1 MTIQHGAVNAPDTD
15 ERVPGVRVL
24 PSGLQESEERAD
36 SSAAPMALSVRGV
49 AKAFHAT
56 RVLDGVDLDVAPGSV
71 VALVGPSG
79 CGKTTLVRVVA
90 GFERSDAGR
99 VELAGRPVAGQ
110 RSAESA
116 DDGPRWL
123 HVAPERRRVG
133 VVPQEGALFT
143 HLDVAGN
150 IGFGLARRGRTRAGR
165 ARVEHML
172 ELVGLAGLGARRP
185 DQLSGGQQQR
195 VAVARA
201 LAGRP
206 DLVLLDEPFSALD
219 AALRLS
225 VREAVMSALRAEAAS
240 VLLVTHDQDEALSVA
255 DRVAVM
261 LAGRIAQVGTPDE
274 VYARPATEQVARFL
288 GEAVLLPGRAAGSVV
303 RTELGDLPVAQPADG
318 AVSVLLRPEQ
328 LVPEPMTSGLGT
340 GTGTGTGPG
349 AGAGGEGAGAG
360 ERVVAHVTGLS
371 FHGHDALV
379 GLRTE
384 RGTALQARMLGGW
397 LPAPGDRVGLR
408 VRGQGW
414 VLPA

>member
-1 MTIQHGAVNAPDTD
+1 MTTHDVAVSRVEFPERAPGAGPAPQ
-15 ERVPGVRVL
+15 RVPT
-24 PSGLQESEERAD
+24 
-36 SSAAPMALSVRGV
+36 ALSVRGL
-49 AKAFHAT
+49 ARSFGAT
-56 RVLDGVDLDVAPGSV
+56 RVLEGVDLDVERGGV
-71 VALVGPSG
+71 LALVGPSG

-90 GFERSDAGR
+90 GFDRLDEGR
-99 VELAGRPVAGQ
+99 VDLAGRTVALEGPVVAAEAGVG
-110 RSAESA
+110 RV
-116 DDGPRWL
+116 
-123 HVAPERRRVG
+123 HVDPERRRVG

-150 IGFGLARRGRTRAGR
+150 IGFGLARGGRTREGR
-165 ARVEHML
+165 ARVAHML
-172 ELVGLAGLGARRP
+172 DLVGLAGLGARRP

-219 AALRLS
+219 TSLRLS

-261 LAGRIAQVGTPDE
+261 LEGRIAQVGTPEE

-288 GEAVLLPGRAAGSVV
+288 GEAVLLAGRASGLRV
-303 RTELGDLPVAQPADG
+303 RTELGDLPIAQPADG
-318 AVSVLLRPEQ
+318 AVTVLLRPEQ
-328 LVPEPMTSGLGT
+328 LVPEPLRSGT
-340 GTGTGTGPG
+340 A
-349 AGAGGEGAGAG
+349 AGAAAAGAAG
-360 ERVVAHVTGLS
+360 RGAAGGGAQATAQVTAQVTSLS

-384 RGTALQARMLGGW
+384 QGTTLQARMLGGW
-397 LPAPGDRVGLR
+397 LPGPAERVGLGI
-408 VRGQGW
+408 RGEGW
-414 VLPA
+414 VLPG